1 MIKQSLKDQILHIN
15 IANLDFSFRI
25 PISKL
30 GVIINWRIGENKS
43 KGIIID
49 SVSKWAIQ
57 LFTNKVTELKYVSQF
72 QNIVLQHSPKCPINW
87 GNTFLAVNIQ
97 NDYNWQ
103 KSSSNTAKIKV
114 SEDEIIANLKQKYK
128 LV

>member
-15 IANLDFSFRI
+15 IANLDFSYRI
-25 PISKL
+25 PTAKL
-30 GVIINWRIGENKS
+30 GDIINWRIGENKS
-43 KGIIID
+43 KGIVID

-57 LFTNKVTELKYVSQF
+57 LFTNKVTELKYIRQF
-72 QNIVLQHSPKCPINW
+72 QNIVLQHSPICAVNW
-87 GNTFLAVNIQ
+87 ENTFLAVSIQ

-114 SEDEIIANLKQKYK
+114 SEDEIIAKLKQKYK

>member
-15 IANLDFSFRI
+15 ITNLDFSYRI
-25 PISKL
+25 PTSKL
-30 GVIINWRIGENKS
+30 GDVINWRIGENKL
-43 KGIIID
+43 KGIVID

-57 LFTNKVTELKYVSQF
+57 LFTNKVTELKYVRQF
-72 QNIVLQHSPKCPINW
+72 QNIVLQHSPECAVNW
-87 GNTFLAVNIQ
+87 ENTFLAVSIQ

-103 KSSSNTAKIKV
+103 KSSSNTAKIKI

>member
-15 IANLDFSFRI
+15 IANLDFSYRI
-25 PISKL
+25 PTSKL
-30 GVIINWRIGENKS
+30 GDIINWRIGENKS
-43 KGIIID
+43 KGIVID

-57 LFTNKVTELKYVSQF
+57 LFTNKVTELKYVRQF
-72 QNIVLQHSPKCPINW
+72 QNIVLQHSPECAVNW
-87 GNTFLAVNIQ
+87 ENTFLAVSIQ

-103 KSSSNTAKIKV
+103 KSSSNTAKIKI

>member
-15 IANLDFSFRI
+15 IANLDFSYRI
-25 PISKL
+25 PAAKL
-30 GVIINWRIGENKS
+30 GDIINWRIGENKS
-43 KGIIID
+43 KGIVID

-57 LFTNKVTELKYVSQF
+57 LFTNKVTELKYIRQF
-72 QNIVLQHSPKCPINW
+72 QNFVLQHSPICAVNW
-87 GNTFLAVNIQ
+87 ENTFLAVSIQ

-114 SEDEIIANLKQKYK
+114 SEYEIIAKLKQKYK

>member
-15 IANLDFSFRI
+15 IANLDFSYRI
-25 PISKL
+25 PAAKL
-30 GVIINWRIGENKS
+30 GDIINWRIGENKS
-43 KGIIID
+43 KGIVID

-57 LFTNKVTELKYVSQF
+57 LFTNKVTELKYIRQF
-72 QNIVLQHSPKCPINW
+72 QNIVLQHSPICAVNW
-87 GNTFLAVNIQ
+87 ENTFLAVSIQ

-114 SEDEIIANLKQKYK
+114 SEYEIIAKLKQKYK

>member
-97 NDYNWQ
+97 N
-103 KSSSNTAKIKV
+103 
-114 SEDEIIANLKQKYK
+114 E
-128 LV
+128 

>member
-15 IANLDFSFRI
+15 IANLDFSYRI
-25 PISKL
+25 PTAKL
-30 GVIINWRIGENKS
+30 GDIINWRIGENKS
-43 KGIIID
+43 KGIVID

-57 LFTNKVTELKYVSQF
+57 LFTNKVTELKYIRQF
-72 QNIVLQHSPKCPINW
+72 QNIVLQHSPICAVNW
-87 GNTFLAVNIQ
+87 ENTFLAVSIQ

>member
-15 IANLDFSFRI
+15 IANLDFSYRI
-25 PISKL
+25 PTSKL
-30 GVIINWRIGENKS
+30 GDIINWRIGENNL
-43 KGIIID
+43 KGIVID

-57 LFTNKVTELKYVSQF
+57 LFTNKVTELMYIRQF
-72 QNIVLQHSPKCPINW
+72 QNIVLQHNPICAVNW
-87 GNTFLAVNIQ
+87 ENTFLAVSIQ

-114 SEDEIIANLKQKYK
+114 SEDEIIAKLKQKYK

>member
-15 IANLDFSFRI
+15 IANLDFSYRI
-25 PISKL
+25 PTAKL
-30 GVIINWRIGENKS
+30 GDIINWRIGENKS
-43 KGIIID
+43 KGIVID
-49 SVSKWAIQ
+49 SVSKWVIQ
-57 LFTNKVTELKYVSQF
+57 LFTNKVTELKYIRQF
-72 QNIVLQHSPKCPINW
+72 QNIVLQLSPKCAVNW
-87 GNTFLAVNIQ
+87 ENTFLAVSIQ

-114 SEDEIIANLKQKYK
+114 SEDEIIAKLKQKYK

>member
-15 IANLDFSFRI
+15 IANLDFSYRI
-25 PISKL
+25 PTAKL
-30 GVIINWRIGENKS
+30 GDIINWRIGENKS
-43 KGIIID
+43 KGIVID

-57 LFTNKVTELKYVSQF
+57 LFTNKVTEPKYIRQF
-72 QNIVLQHSPKCPINW
+72 QNIVLQHSPICAVNW
-87 GNTFLAVNIQ
+87 ENTFLAINIQ

-114 SEDEIIANLKQKYK
+114 SEDEIIAKLKQNYK

>member
-15 IANLDFSFRI
+15 IANLDFSYRI
-25 PISKL
+25 PTAKL
-30 GVIINWRIGENKS
+30 GDIINWRIGENKS
-43 KGIIID
+43 KGIVID

-57 LFTNKVTELKYVSQF
+57 LFTNKVTELKYIRQF
-72 QNIVLQHSPKCPINW
+72 QNIVLQHNPICAVNW
-87 GNTFLAVNIQ
+87 ENTFLAVSIQ

-114 SEDEIIANLKQKYK
+114 SEDEIIAKLKQKYK

>member
-15 IANLDFSFRI
+15 IANLDFSYRI
-25 PISKL
+25 PTSKL
-30 GVIINWRIGENKS
+30 GAIINWRIGENKL
-43 KGIIID
+43 KGIVID

-57 LFTNKVTELKYVSQF
+57 LFTNKVTELKYVRQF
-72 QNIVLQHSPKCPINW
+72 QNIVLQHSPECAVNW
-87 GNTFLAVNIQ
+87 ENTFLAVSIQ

-103 KSSSNTAKIKV
+103 KSSSNTAKIKI

>member
-15 IANLDFSFRI
+15 IANLDFSYRI
-25 PISKL
+25 PTSKL
-30 GVIINWRIGENKS
+30 GDIINWRIGENKS
-43 KGIIID
+43 KGIVIE

-57 LFTNKVTELKYVSQF
+57 LFTNKVTELKYVRQF
-72 QNIVLQHSPKCPINW
+72 QNIVLQHSPKCAVNW
-87 GNTFLAVNIQ
+87 ENTFLAVSIQ

-103 KSSSNTAKIKV
+103 KSSSNTAKTKI
-114 SEDEIIANLKQKYK
+114 SEDEITANLKQKYK

>member
-15 IANLDFSFRI
+15 IANLDFSYRI
-25 PISKL
+25 PTSKL
-30 GVIINWRIGENKS
+30 GDIINWRIGENKL
-43 KGIIID
+43 KGIVID

-57 LFTNKVTELKYVSQF
+57 LFTNKVTELKYVRQF
-72 QNIVLQHSPKCPINW
+72 QNIVLQHSPECAVNW
-87 GNTFLAVNIQ
+87 ENTFLAVSIQ

-103 KSSSNTAKIKV
+103 KSSSNTAKIKI

>member
-30 GVIINWRIGENKS
+30 GVFINWRIGENKS
-43 KGIIID
+43 KGIVID

-57 LFTNKVTELKYVSQF
+57 LFTNKVTEPKYVRQF
-72 QNIVLQHSPKCPINW
+72 QNIVLQHSPICAVNW
-87 GNTFLAVNIQ
+87 ENTFLAVNIQ

-114 SEDEIIANLKQKYK
+114 SEDEIIAKLKQKYK

>member
-1 MIKQSLKDQILHIN
+1 MIEQSLKDQILHIN
-15 IANLDFSFRI
+15 IANLDFSYRI
-25 PISKL
+25 PTSKL
-30 GVIINWRIGENKS
+30 GDIINWRIGENKS
-43 KGIIID
+43 KGIVID

-57 LFTNKVTELKYVSQF
+57 LFTNKVTELKYVRQF
-72 QNIVLQHSPKCPINW
+72 QNIVLQHSPECAVNW
-87 GNTFLAVNIQ
+87 ENTFLAVSIQ

-103 KSSSNTAKIKV
+103 KSSSNTAKIKI